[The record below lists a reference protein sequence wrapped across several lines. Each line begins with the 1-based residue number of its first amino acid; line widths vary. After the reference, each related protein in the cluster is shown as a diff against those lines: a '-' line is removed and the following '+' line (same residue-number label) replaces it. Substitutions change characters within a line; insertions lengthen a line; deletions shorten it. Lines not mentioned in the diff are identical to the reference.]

1 MKTAGKGQVISINTP
16 DIPLDEIKGVVPVKL
31 GELKYDQWFKVI
43 DETEDSITYRYAGE
57 PVESESWDGE
67 SDAWMIR
74 QGYATVAV
82 VRYDLNDY
90 EGLEE
95 IKKWEIKL

>member
-1 MKTAGKGQVISINTP
+1 MPA
-16 DIPLDEIKGVVPVKL
+16 KL

-43 DETEDSITYRYAGE
+43 DENEESVTYRYAGV
-57 PVESESWDGE
+57 PVEAESWDDE
-67 SDAWMIR
+67 TDALMIR
-74 QGYATVAV
+74 KDYATVAM